1 MMTPEEDNLL
11 KPKKFK
17 NVEELKLENAMLEE
31 KIEELSQKKQ
41 EMEQEGVELVIEL
54 ERYRLLK
61 KEYKKLKEELSSV
74 I

>member
-1 MMTPEEDNLL
+1 MMTPEGDNLL

-17 NVEELKLENAMLEE
+17 NVEELRLENAMLEE

-41 EMEQEGVELVIEL
+41 EMEQEGMELVIEL

-61 KEYKKLKEELSSV
+61 KEYKKLKEVLSSF

>member
-1 MMTPEEDNLL
+1 MTPDEDSLL

>member
-1 MMTPEEDNLL
+1 MTPDEYSLL
-11 KPKKFK
+11 KSKKFK

>member
-61 KEYKKLKEELSSV
+61 KEYKKLKEELSS
-74 I
+74 II

>member
-1 MMTPEEDNLL
+1 MTPDEDSLL

-61 KEYKKLKEELSSV
+61 KEYKKLNEELSS
-74 I
+74 II